1 MFRNKV
7 DVKLSASTNFNVSF
21 CLFNMSSCNVFAS
34 SFAFLFFNASCNF
47 FLSRSDSLAML
58 FVLRCCR
65 LRLECSLFKSP
76 FDAAASVAPLMVED
90 RTGNGEEEEEEEE
103 EGGEEEGEEEEEAG
117 EGLAGMSL
125 MSIPAYTS
133 RPLLPLARSRDAVL
147 LDTCADIGSGGGDA
161 LKSCCGGSSGGS
173 RGGSSGDSR
182 GGSGCSGCSGCFW
195 SASSSLSAS
204 TSLSAS
210 FCCRRN
216 S

>member
-34 SFAFLFFNASCNF
+34 SFVFFFFNASCNF

-90 RTGNGEEEEEEEE
+90 RTGNGEEEEEEE
-103 EGGEEEGEEEEEAG
+103 GGEEEEAG

-173 RGGSSGDSR
+173 SGGSR
-182 GGSGCSGCSGCFW
+182 GGSRGCSGCFW
-195 SASSSLSAS
+195 SASSSLCAS